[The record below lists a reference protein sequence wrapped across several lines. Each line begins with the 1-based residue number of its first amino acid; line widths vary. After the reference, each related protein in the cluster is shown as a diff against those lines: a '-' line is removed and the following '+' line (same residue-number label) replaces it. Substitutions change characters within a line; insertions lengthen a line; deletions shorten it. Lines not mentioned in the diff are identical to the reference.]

1 MKNTK
6 KIIFI
11 GTVIFSKKIL
21 LKLLSMNVKIEL
33 IICKKKSL
41 FNSDFADL
49 SSIAVKNNINYHNTD
64 NINSKKTEKIIR
76 AVSPDVI
83 FCFGWSQ
90 LIHKN
95 ILNIPSL
102 GIVGFHPSNIKLN
115 RGCNPITWAL
125 VLGLKKTAS
134 TFFWINKR
142 IDNGKII
149 NVKDVKILNNDN
161 ANSLY
166 NRIIKTAYSQIPKI
180 LKEINNKNLKFVNK
194 VQQTGIYWRRR
205 KFADGQ
211 IDWRMRAVD
220 IHNLIKGLSNPYVGA
235 HFIYKKQLI
244 KVWKSKKTEKKLP
257 YYVPGQIINVSK
269 KNVEIKCGEGTIIID
284 KIDKVIN
291 FKINGYIE

>member
-1 MKNTK
+1 MENKK

-21 LKLLSMNVKIEL
+21 LKLLSMNIKIEM
-33 IICKKKSL
+33 IICKKNSS

-49 SSIAVKNNINYHNTD
+49 SSIAKKNNIKYHYTD

-76 AVSPDVI
+76 SILPDVI

-90 LIHKN
+90 LIHKH
-95 ILNIPSL
+95 ILSIPSL

-134 TFFWINKR
+134 TFFWINKK

-149 NVKDVKILNNDN
+149 NSKDVKILNNDN
-161 ANSLY
+161 AYSLY
-166 NRIIKTAYSQIPKI
+166 NRIIKTAYSQIPII
-180 LKEINNKNLKFVNK
+180 LKEINNKNLKISK
-194 VQQTGIYWRRR
+194 KIQQTGVYWRRR

-220 IHNLIKGLSNPYVGA
+220 IHNLIRGLSYPYVGA
-235 HFIYKKQLI
+235 HFIYKKHLI
-244 KVWKSKKTEKKLP
+244 KVWKSKKTQKKLP

-284 KIDKVIN
+284 KTDKTIN